1 MCALFDEPSPA
12 PTSHGVAMNEFPR
25 RAAFGLALLAAP
37 AMAGDDVA
45 NVGNADTCAVV
56 HEVEISWTFTPSP
69 IAIAQG
75 DCIHFTNV
83 HNIEHSAV
91 GAEREFNTGIMMPG
105 GTALLRFDAPA
116 EIPYICG
123 VHPPMT
129 AHISVTP
136 AD

>member
-1 MCALFDEPSPA
+1 MKAFLF
-12 PTSHGVAMNEFPR
+12 
-25 RAAFGLALLAAP
+25 RAAFAAALAVSASGAR
-37 AMAGDDVA
+37 AGDGVT
-45 NVGNADTCAVV
+45 NVLNTGECAAV
-56 HEVEISWTFTPSP
+56 HQVDISWKFTPQE
-69 IAIAQG
+69 ITVTQG

-91 GAEREFNTGIMMPG
+91 GANREFNTGIMMPG
-105 GTALLRFDAPA
+105 ATALLRFDAAA

-129 AHISVTP
+129 AMLTVVA

>member
-1 MCALFDEPSPA
+1 MNFPLSRSPN
-12 PTSHGVAMNEFPR
+12 GVAMNEFPR

-37 AMAGDDVA
+37 AMAGEGVT
-45 NVGNADTCAVV
+45 NVGNADSCSTV
-56 HEVEISWTFTPSP
+56 HEVEISWTFTPPS
-69 IAIAQG
+69 IGIAQG

-91 GAEREFNTGIMMPG
+91 GGQREFNTGIMMPG

-129 AHISVTP
+129 AHISVAP